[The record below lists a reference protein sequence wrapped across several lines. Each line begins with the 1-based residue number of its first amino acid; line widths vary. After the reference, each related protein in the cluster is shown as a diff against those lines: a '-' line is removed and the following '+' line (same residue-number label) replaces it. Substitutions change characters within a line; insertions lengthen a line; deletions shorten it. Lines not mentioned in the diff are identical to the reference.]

1 MNNYT
6 AFTSKTL
13 YSVMCLSAD
22 DSVLDG
28 FPLCSPLDA
37 PDINHINQISQMKAH
52 NKVNFIAVVVLA
64 LCVVTL
70 LFVSVVGWYVLT
82 EVWLGQVGNNGLF

>member
-1 MNNYT
+1 
-6 AFTSKTL
+6 
-13 YSVMCLSAD
+13 MCLSAD

-70 LFVSVVGWYVLT
+70 LFVAVVGWYVFELLT
-82 EVWLGQVGNNGLF
+82 VVYSTEQFSEHFSLNFNQ

>member
-1 MNNYT
+1 
-6 AFTSKTL
+6 
-13 YSVMCLSAD
+13 MCLSAD

-52 NKVNFIAVVVLA
+52 NKVTFIAVVVLA

-70 LFVSVVGWYVLT
+70 LFVAVVGWYVFELLT
-82 EVWLGQVGNNGLF
+82 VVYSTEQFSLKFRL

>member
-1 MNNYT
+1 
-6 AFTSKTL
+6 
-13 YSVMCLSAD
+13 MCLSAD

-70 LFVSVVGWYVLT
+70 LFVAVVGWYVFELLT
-82 EVWLGQVGNNGLF
+82 VVYSTEQFSLNFNQ